1 MAKRKETVNCQLP
14 GAELLAEGKSV
25 DEIMQSLDQKKRGP
39 GRPRIFDTPE
49 QMQAAIDDYFES
61 CWGIIEIT
69 KGEGENRTTETR
81 RVQERPYTIMGLA
94 LALNMCRE
102 TLCDYAK
109 NGTFSDIVKR
119 AKQTVELAVEE
130 QLIAGKNATGPIFW
144 LKNHAGYKDKT
155 ETELSGKVNIH
166 NKHELTEEELIA
178 IAAGRRN

>member
-1 MAKRKETVNCQLP
+1 MVKRKETVNCQLP

-109 NGTFSDIVKR
+109 QGQFSDIVKR

-144 LKNHAGYKDKT
+144 LKNHAGYRDKQ
-155 ETELSGKVNIH
+155 ELEHSGPEGKN
-166 NKHELTEEELIA
+166 LTLEVVF
-178 IAAGRRN
+178 GRED